1 MFEKFL
7 SFIEIKTKI
16 TSVFAF
22 LLALAYLFYIKQPID
37 WLVTSVFFASM
48 FIFDLATTA
57 INNYIDTKTNH
68 QTLQF
73 KRNHALVILLLLLAT
88 STVLG
93 IYLVILTDIV
103 VLFLGGI
110 CFLSGTL
117 YTFGPIPISRLPLGE
132 IVSGLFYGFF
142 IPFLMLYINMPE
154 GTFLT
159 YDFNAISMALYFKL
173 NILPVITAI
182 LLSVAP
188 VCTTANIMLA
198 NNICDLEKDLTVKR
212 YTLPYYI
219 GDKAIPLFAW
229 IYYVTYIATVLMVLL
244 NILSPLILLALLT
257 IFIVQKYIRQFS
269 KVQDKETTFLVS
281 IKNYIIIMGT
291 NTLLIFLSGLLHI

>member
-1 MFEKFL
+1 
-7 SFIEIKTKI
+7 
-16 TSVFAF
+16 
-22 LLALAYLFYIKQPID
+22 
-37 WLVTSVFFASM
+37 
-48 FIFDLATTA
+48 
-57 INNYIDTKTNH
+57 
-68 QTLQF
+68 
-73 KRNHALVILLLLLAT
+73 
-88 STVLG
+88 
-93 IYLVILTDIV
+93 
-103 VLFLGGI
+103 
-110 CFLSGTL
+110 
-117 YTFGPIPISRLPLGE
+117 
-132 IVSGLFYGFF
+132 
-142 IPFLMLYINMPE
+142 MLYINMPG

-159 YDFNAISMALYFKL
+159 YDLNTTSMALYLRL
-173 NILPVITAI
+173 NILPIITII

-198 NNICDLEKDLTVKR
+198 NNICDLKKDITVKR

-281 IKNYIIIMGT
+281 IKNYIIIVGT
-291 NTLLIFLSGLLHI
+291 NTLFIFLSGLLHI

>member
-22 LLALAYLFYIKQPID
+22 LLAFAYLFYIKQPID
-37 WLVTSVFFASM
+37 WLATSVFFASM

-93 IYLVILTDIV
+93 IYLVVLTDIV

-110 CFLSGTL
+110 CFLSGIL

-159 YDFNAISMALYFKL
+159 FDFNTTLLAFNLRLY
-173 NILPVITAI
+173 ILPIITII

-188 VCTTANIMLA
+188 VCSTANIMLA
-198 NNICDLEKDLTVKR
+198 NNICDLEKDVKVKR

-219 GDKAIPLFAW
+219 RDKAIPLFAW
-229 IYYVTYIATVLMVLL
+229 IYYVTYIATILMVLF
-244 NILSPLILLALLT
+244 NILSPLVLLSLLN
-257 IFIVQKYIRQFS
+257 IFLVNKNIRQFY
-269 KVQDKETTFLVS
+269 KVQNKETTFLVS
-281 IKNYIIIMGT
+281 IKNYIIIMGS
-291 NTLLIFLSGLLHI
+291 NTLLIFLSGLL

>member
-1 MFEKFL
+1 
-7 SFIEIKTKI
+7 
-16 TSVFAF
+16 
-22 LLALAYLFYIKQPID
+22 
-37 WLVTSVFFASM
+37 M

-73 KRNHALVILLLLLAT
+73 KRIHALVILLLLLAT
-88 STVLG
+88 STGLG
-93 IYLVILTDIV
+93 IYLVVLTDIV

-110 CFLSGTL
+110 CFLSGIL

-159 YDFNAISMALYFKL
+159 FEFNVTSMALHLRL
-173 NILPVITAI
+173 NLLPIITII

-198 NNICDLEKDLTVKR
+198 NNICDLEKDVKVKR

-219 GDKAIPLFAW
+219 GEKAITLFAW
-229 IYYVTYIATVLMVLL
+229 IYYVTYIATILMVLL
-244 NILSPLILLALLT
+244 NILSPLVLLSLLN
-257 IFIVQKYIRQFS
+257 IFLVNKHIRQFY
-269 KVQDKETTFLVS
+269 KMQNKETTFLAS
-281 IKNYIIIMGT
+281 IKNYIIIMGS
-291 NTLLIFLSGLLHI
+291 NTLLIFLSGLLQC

>member
-16 TSVFAF
+16 TSLFAF

-37 WLVTSVFFASM
+37 WLATSVFFASM

-93 IYLVILTDIV
+93 IYLVVLTDIV
-103 VLFLGGI
+103 VLFMGGI
-110 CFLSGTL
+110 CFLSGIL

-159 YDFNAISMALYFKL
+159 FDLNTTSMAFYLRL
-173 NILPVITAI
+173 NILPIITII

-198 NNICDLEKDLTVKR
+198 NNICDLEKDVKVKR

-219 GDKAIPLFAW
+219 GEKAIPLFAW
-229 IYYVTYIATVLMVLL
+229 IYYVTYIATILMVLL
-244 NILSPLILLALLT
+244 NILSPLNLLSFLN
-257 IFIVQKYIRQFS
+257 IFLVNKNIRQFT
-269 KVQDKETTFLVS
+269 KVQNKETTFLVS
-281 IKNYIIIMGT
+281 IKNYIIIMGS
-291 NTLLIFLSGLLHI
+291 NTLLIFLSGLL

>member
-1 MFEKFL
+1 MLEKFL

-37 WLVTSVFFASM
+37 WLATSVFFASM

-73 KRNHALVILLLLLAT
+73 KRNHALVILLLLLVT

-93 IYLVILTDIV
+93 IYLVVLTDLV
-103 VLFLGGI
+103 VLFMGGI
-110 CFLSGTL
+110 CFLSGIL

-154 GTFLT
+154 GTFLIFDLNT
-159 YDFNAISMALYFKL
+159 TSMALYLRL
-173 NILPVITAI
+173 NILPIITII

-198 NNICDLEKDLTVKR
+198 NNICDLEKDVKVKR

-219 GDKAIPLFAW
+219 RDKAIFLFAW
-229 IYYVTYIATVLMVLL
+229 IYYVTYIATILMVLL
-244 NILSPLILLALLT
+244 NILSSLVLLSFLN
-257 IFIVQKYIRQFS
+257 IFLVNKHIRQFY
-269 KVQDKETTFLVS
+269 KVQNKETTFLVS

-291 NTLLIFLSGLLHI
+291 NTLLIFLSGLL

>member
-16 TSVFAF
+16 TSLFAF

-37 WLVTSVFFASM
+37 WLATSVFFASM

-93 IYLVILTDIV
+93 IYLVVLTDLV
-103 VLFLGGI
+103 VLFMGGI
-110 CFLSGTL
+110 CFLSGIL

-154 GTFLT
+154 GTFLIFDLNT
-159 YDFNAISMALYFKL
+159 TSMAFYLRL
-173 NILPVITAI
+173 NILPIITII

-198 NNICDLEKDLTVKR
+198 NNICDLEKDVKVKR

-219 GDKAIPLFAW
+219 GEKAIPLFAW
-229 IYYVTYIATVLMVLL
+229 IYYVTYIATILMVLL
-244 NILSPLILLALLT
+244 NILSPLVLLSFLT
-257 IFIVQKYIRQFS
+257 IFIVQRHIRQFS
-269 KVQDKETTFLVS
+269 ELQNKETTFLVS
-281 IKNYIIIMGT
+281 IKNYIIIMGS
-291 NTLLIFLSGLLHI
+291 NTLLIFLSGLL